1 MDINKNQQTMK
12 LKNLLSPIKKTFFL
26 SIFVSTMAFMP
37 RFAPP
42 QYNQENTPSLAPAG
56 CQSVANTAFQSG
68 EELTYKI
75 FYNLNFVWIPA
86 GEVTFHVND
95 EGSRYHLSA
104 EGKTYSSYEWFYKAY
119 NKLDSYIDKT
129 TYLPQTSIRW
139 VAENRYHLYDKV
151 QFDQKNRTAQ
161 YERGDTK
168 DQVKTRGSVNL
179 NDCMHDLLSAIYYS
193 RTIDYTQAKK
203 GQDFPMK
210 VLLDETTYSLKYR
223 YMGNEMKNIHNLG
236 KYSTI
241 KIVPQLVAGNVFND
255 NSQMKIWATND
266 ANRLPLMIESPVAV
280 GSVKVVLKSY
290 KGLKY
295 PLSSKKE

>member
-1 MDINKNQQTMK
+1 MK
-12 LKNLLSPIKKTFFL
+12 LKNLLSPIKKSSFL
-26 SIFVSTMAFMP
+26 FLFVTTVAFMP
-37 RFAPP
+37 HFTPP
-42 QYNQENTPSLAPAG
+42 QSLPDNAPSLAPTG
-56 CQSVANTAFQSG
+56 CQSVTNNAFQSG

-86 GEVTFHVND
+86 GEVTFHVDD

-119 NKLDSYIDKT
+119 NKLDSYIDKST
-129 TYLPQTSIRW
+129 FLPQTSIRW
-139 VAENRYHLYDKV
+139 VAENRYKLYDKV
-151 QFDQKNRTAQ
+151 QFDQKNRLANF
-161 YERGDTK
+161 ERGDTK
-168 DQVKTRGSVNL
+168 DVIKLRGSVNL
-179 NDCMHDLLSAIYYS
+179 NDCMHDMLSAIYYS
-193 RTIDYTQAKK
+193 RTIDYTHAKS

-210 VLLDETTYSLKYR
+210 VMLDETTYSLKYR

-266 ANRLPLMIESPVAV
+266 ANRLPLMIESPVSV

-290 KGLKY
+290 RGLKY